1 MKKKYYIFYLFLF
14 ILTFIDQITKALVIK
29 FLSVSKSLILINNF
43 LKFYYIKNTGI
54 SFGIFSG
61 KQLMIIIVTFIIISY
76 LIYDLVKNINNKKIF
91 ISTILIVSGALGN
104 LIDRVFRGYVVDFI
118 SFTLFGKEMA
128 IFNVADVF
136 ITFGVILYILNI
148 IMEGKYGKDS
158 NKRRK

>member
-1 MKKKYYIFYLFLF
+1 MKKKYCIFYLLLF

-29 FLSVSKSLILINNF
+29 FLSVSKSLILIKNF
-43 LKFYYIKNTGI
+43 LKFCYIKNTGI

-61 KQLMIIIVTFIIISY
+61 KQLMIIIVTFMIISY
-76 LIYDLVKNINNKKIF
+76 LIYDFVKNINNKKIF

-128 IFNVADVF
+128 IFNVADIF

-158 NKRRK
+158 NKGRK